1 MQYDKLEGESGFTS
15 LGVKWNSDG
24 TGTAALSYL
33 QDGAGGSL
41 TKLPLTDIANLYF
54 KTQQDSGTYGI
65 ELTDVA
71 VAGYDA
77 EGNAVFFTT
86 EIQNSRAEITV
97 ADPDRYDVNKDG
109 VVDLLDITYC
119 QKYYRET
126 SSSAG
131 WDDIANCD
139 LDGNGIIDVEDMILL
154 LQMI

>member
-1 MQYDKLEGESGFTS
+1 M
-15 LGVKWNSDG
+15 
-24 TGTAALSYL
+24 
-33 QDGAGGSL
+33 
-41 TKLPLTDIANLYF
+41 TKLALTDIANLYF

-119 QKYYRET
+119 QNITGKP
-126 SSSAG
+126 AVQPVG
-131 WDDIANCD
+131 
-139 LDGNGIIDVEDMILL
+139 MILQTAIWMAMASSTL
-154 LQMI
+154 KT